1 MSGYNNKVG
10 KKNFLDLII
19 TESLLYAAAS
29 VLAQKKKK
37 KTKEE
42 HPAHSFA

>member
-1 MSGYNNKVG
+1 MG

-37 KTKEE
+37 TKEE